1 MCVRGRESL
10 RVLYNAAD
18 ENRKGKRT
26 MYKEIIYEVVDP
38 VATITINRPER
49 LNALTARTQVELK
62 HAMIAAERDERV
74 VGIVLTGA
82 GRAFSAGADM
92 RSLAE
97 IAERRSVDRDETL
110 VQLEAE
116 SRDREVDPEFRV
128 TWSFIPSLKKP
139 VVAAVNGP
147 CAGMSTAIATMCDL
161 RFASDSAVFTTSF
174 SQRGLVAEHGLSW
187 MLPRLIGP
195 AKALDLL
202 WSARRVDAQ
211 EAERLGLVD
220 RVVPGDELLATAR
233 GYIEDL
239 ARNSSPASIMI
250 MKRQV
255 YLHLMKPLHEAMED
269 TNRLMAESLTRDD
282 FREGVASFME
292 KRAPAFP
299 RV

>member
-1 MCVRGRESL
+1 
-10 RVLYNAAD
+10 
-18 ENRKGKRT
+18 
-26 MYKEIIYEVVDP
+26 MYEEIIYEVADP
-38 VATITINRPER
+38 VATITINRPAR
-49 LNALTARTQVELK
+49 LNALTARTQVEIK

-74 VGIVLTGA
+74 VGIILTGA

-97 IAERRSVDRDETL
+97 IAERRAVDQDDTL
-110 VQLEAE
+110 AHLEAE
-116 SRDREVDPEFRV
+116 SRGREVDPEFRV

-139 VVAAVNGP
+139 VIAAVNGP

-187 MLPRLIGP
+187 ILPRLIGP

-220 RVVPGDELLATAR
+220 RVVPGDELLPTTR

-282 FREGVASFME
+282 FREGVASFVE

>member
-1 MCVRGRESL
+1 
-10 RVLYNAAD
+10 
-18 ENRKGKRT
+18 
-26 MYKEIIYEVVDP
+26 MYEEIIYEVVDP

-49 LNALTARTQVELK
+49 LNALTARTQVEIK

-74 VGIVLTGA
+74 VGIILTGA

-92 RSLAE
+92 RSLSE
-97 IAERRSVDRDETL
+97 IAERRAVDQDDRL
-110 VQLEAE
+110 AQLEAE
-116 SRDREVDPEFRV
+116 SRGREVDPEFRI

-139 VVAAVNGP
+139 VIAAVNGP

-161 RFASDSAVFTTSF
+161 RFASDSAIFTTSF

-187 MLPRLIGP
+187 ILPRLVGP

-202 WSARRVDAQ
+202 WSARRVDAK

-220 RVVPGDELLATAR
+220 RVVAGDELVATAR

-282 FREGVASFME
+282 FREGVASFVE

>member
-1 MCVRGRESL
+1 
-10 RVLYNAAD
+10 
-18 ENRKGKRT
+18 
-26 MYKEIIYEVVDP
+26 MYEEIIYEVEDP
-38 VATITINRPER
+38 VATITMNRPER

-74 VGIVLTGA
+74 VGIILTGA

-92 RSLAE
+92 RTLGE
-97 IAERRSVDRDETL
+97 IADATSTSGRAEDASILPEKDSGRAGDGTL
-110 VQLEAE
+110 AQLEAE
-116 SRDREVDPEFRV
+116 SREREVEPEFRV

-139 VVAAVNGP
+139 VIAAVNGP

-161 RFASDSAVFTTSF
+161 RFASESAVFTTSF

-187 MLPRLIGP
+187 MLPRLVGP

-233 GYIEDL
+233 GLYRGPGS
-239 ARNSSPASIMI
+239 ARFAG
-250 MKRQV
+250 V
-255 YLHLMKPLHEAMED
+255 DHDHEAAGLLC
-269 TNRLMAESLTRDD
+269 T
-282 FREGVASFME
+282 
-292 KRAPAFP
+292 
-299 RV
+299 

>member
-1 MCVRGRESL
+1 
-10 RVLYNAAD
+10 
-18 ENRKGKRT
+18 
-26 MYKEIIYEVVDP
+26 MYEEIIYEVADP
-38 VATITINRPER
+38 VATITINRPAR
-49 LNALTARTQVELK
+49 LNALTARTQVEIK

-74 VGIVLTGA
+74 VGIILTGA

-97 IAERRSVDRDETL
+97 IAERRAVDQDDTL
-110 VQLEAE
+110 AHLEAE
-116 SRDREVDPEFRV
+116 SRGREVDPEFHV

-139 VVAAVNGP
+139 VIAAVNGP

-187 MLPRLIGP
+187 ILPRLIGP
-195 AKALDLL
+195 AKALDML

-220 RVVPGDELLATAR
+220 RVVPGDELLPTTR

-282 FREGVASFME
+282 FREGVASFVE

>member
-1 MCVRGRESL
+1 
-10 RVLYNAAD
+10 
-18 ENRKGKRT
+18 
-26 MYKEIIYEVVDP
+26 MYEEIIYEVEEP
-38 VATITINRPER
+38 VATITINRPAR
-49 LNALTARTQVELK
+49 LNALTARTQVEIK
-62 HAMIAAERDERV
+62 HAMIAAERDERA
-74 VGIVLTGA
+74 VGIILTGA

-97 IAERRSVDRDETL
+97 IAERRAVDQDDTL
-110 VQLEAE
+110 AHLEAE
-116 SRDREVDPEFRV
+116 SRGREVDPEFRV

-139 VVAAVNGP
+139 VIAAVNGP

-187 MLPRLIGP
+187 ILPRLIGP

-220 RVVPGDELLATAR
+220 RVVPDDELLPTTR

-269 TNRLMAESLTRDD
+269 TNRLMAESLTGDD
-282 FREGVASFME
+282 FREGVASFVE

>member
-1 MCVRGRESL
+1 
-10 RVLYNAAD
+10 
-18 ENRKGKRT
+18 
-26 MYKEIIYEVVDP
+26 MYEEIIYEVEEP
-38 VATITINRPER
+38 VATITINRPAR
-49 LNALTARTQVELK
+49 LNALTARTQVEIK
-62 HAMIAAERDERV
+62 HAMIAAERDERA
-74 VGIVLTGA
+74 VGIILTGA

-97 IAERRSVDRDETL
+97 IAERRAVDQDDTL
-110 VQLEAE
+110 AHLEAE
-116 SRDREVDPEFRV
+116 CRGREVDPEFRV

-139 VVAAVNGP
+139 VIAAVNGP

-187 MLPRLIGP
+187 ILPRLIGP

-220 RVVPGDELLATAR
+220 RVVPGDELLPTTR

-269 TNRLMAESLTRDD
+269 TNRLMAESLTGDD
-282 FREGVASFME
+282 FREGVASFVE

>member
-1 MCVRGRESL
+1 
-10 RVLYNAAD
+10 
-18 ENRKGKRT
+18 
-26 MYKEIIYEVVDP
+26 MYQEIIYEVEDP
-38 VATITINRPER
+38 VATITMNRPER

-74 VGIVLTGA
+74 VGIILTGA

-92 RSLAE
+92 RTLGE
-97 IAERRSVDRDETL
+97 IAERRALDQDETL
-110 VQLEAE
+110 AQLEAE
-116 SRDREVDPEFRV
+116 NRDREVEPEFRV

-139 VVAAVNGP
+139 VIAAVNGP

-161 RFASDSAVFTTSF
+161 RFASESAVFTTSF

-187 MLPRLIGP
+187 MLPRLVGP

-202 WSARRVDAQ
+202 WSARRVDAH

-220 RVVPGDELLATAR
+220 RVVAGDELLATAR

-239 ARNSSPASIMI
+239 AAHASPASIMI

-255 YLHLMKPLHEAMED
+255 YLHLMRPLHEAMEE
-269 TNRLMAESLTRDD
+269 TNRLMAESFTRND
-282 FREGVASFME
+282 FREGVASFVE
-292 KRAPAFP
+292 KRAPTFP

>member
-1 MCVRGRESL
+1 
-10 RVLYNAAD
+10 
-18 ENRKGKRT
+18 
-26 MYKEIIYEVVDP
+26 MYEEIIYEVEEP
-38 VATITINRPER
+38 VATITINRPAR
-49 LNALTARTQVELK
+49 LNALTARTQVEIK

-74 VGIVLTGA
+74 VGIILTGA

-97 IAERRSVDRDETL
+97 IAERRAVDQDDTL
-110 VQLEAE
+110 AHLEAE
-116 SRDREVDPEFRV
+116 SRGREVDPEFRV

-139 VVAAVNGP
+139 VIAAVNGP

-187 MLPRLIGP
+187 ILPRLIGP

-220 RVVPGDELLATAR
+220 RVVPDDELLPTTR

-255 YLHLMKPLHEAMED
+255 YLHLMKPLHEAMEE
-269 TNRLMAESLTRDD
+269 TNRLMAESLTGDD
-282 FREGVASFME
+282 FREGVASFVE

>member
-1 MCVRGRESL
+1 
-10 RVLYNAAD
+10 
-18 ENRKGKRT
+18 
-26 MYKEIIYEVVDP
+26 MYEEIIYEVVDP

-49 LNALTARTQVELK
+49 LNALTARTQVEIK
-62 HAMIAAERDERV
+62 HAMIAAERDGRV
-74 VGIVLTGA
+74 VGIILTGA

-97 IAERRSVDRDETL
+97 IAERRAVAQDDSL
-110 VQLEAE
+110 AQLEAE
-116 SRDREVDPEFRV
+116 CRGSQVDPEFRV

-139 VVAAVNGP
+139 VIAAVNGP

-187 MLPRLIGP
+187 ILPRLLGP

-255 YLHLMKPLHEAMED
+255 YLHLMRPLHEAMED

-282 FREGVASFME
+282 FREGVASFVE

>member
-1 MCVRGRESL
+1 
-10 RVLYNAAD
+10 
-18 ENRKGKRT
+18 
-26 MYKEIIYEVVDP
+26 MYEEIIYEVEEP
-38 VATITINRPER
+38 VATITINRPAR
-49 LNALTARTQVELK
+49 LNALTARTQVEIK

-74 VGIVLTGA
+74 VGIILTGA

-97 IAERRSVDRDETL
+97 IAERRAVDQDETL
-110 VQLEAE
+110 AQLEAE
-116 SRDREVDPEFRV
+116 CRGREVDPEFRV

-139 VVAAVNGP
+139 VIAAVNGP

-187 MLPRLIGP
+187 ILPRLIGP

-220 RVVPGDELLATAR
+220 RVVPDDELLPTTR

-255 YLHLMKPLHEAMED
+255 YLHLMKPLHEAMEE
-269 TNRLMAESLTRDD
+269 TNRLMAESLTGDD
-282 FREGVASFME
+282 FREGVASFVE

>member
-1 MCVRGRESL
+1 
-10 RVLYNAAD
+10 
-18 ENRKGKRT
+18 
-26 MYKEIIYEVVDP
+26 MYEEIIYEVADP
-38 VATITINRPER
+38 VATITINRPAR
-49 LNALTARTQVELK
+49 LNALTARTQVEIK

-74 VGIVLTGA
+74 VGIILTGA

-97 IAERRSVDRDETL
+97 IAERRAVDQDDTL
-110 VQLEAE
+110 AHLEAE
-116 SRDREVDPEFRV
+116 SRGREVDPEFRV
-128 TWSFIPSLKKP
+128 TWSFVPSLKKP
-139 VVAAVNGP
+139 VIAAVNGP

-187 MLPRLIGP
+187 ILARLIGP

-220 RVVPGDELLATAR
+220 RVVPGDELLPTTR

-282 FREGVASFME
+282 FREGVASFVE

>member
-1 MCVRGRESL
+1 
-10 RVLYNAAD
+10 
-18 ENRKGKRT
+18 
-26 MYKEIIYEVVDP
+26 MYEEIIYEVEEP
-38 VATITINRPER
+38 VATITINRPAR
-49 LNALTARTQVELK
+49 LNALTARTQVEIK

-74 VGIVLTGA
+74 VGIILTGA

-97 IAERRSVDRDETL
+97 IAERRAVDQDETL
-110 VQLEAE
+110 AQLEAE
-116 SRDREVDPEFRV
+116 CRGREVDPEFRV

-139 VVAAVNGP
+139 VIAAVNGP

-187 MLPRLIGP
+187 ILPRLIGP

-220 RVVPGDELLATAR
+220 RVVPGDELLPTTR

-282 FREGVASFME
+282 FREGVASFVE

>member
-1 MCVRGRESL
+1 
-10 RVLYNAAD
+10 
-18 ENRKGKRT
+18 
-26 MYKEIIYEVVDP
+26 MYEEIIYEVEEP
-38 VATITINRPER
+38 VATITINRPAR
-49 LNALTARTQVELK
+49 LNALTARTQVEIK

-74 VGIVLTGA
+74 VGIILTGA

-97 IAERRSVDRDETL
+97 IAERRAVDQDDTL
-110 VQLEAE
+110 AHLEAE
-116 SRDREVDPEFRV
+116 SRGREVDPEFRV

-139 VVAAVNGP
+139 VIAAVNGP

-187 MLPRLIGP
+187 ILPRLIGP

-220 RVVPGDELLATAR
+220 RVVPDDELLPTTR

-269 TNRLMAESLTRDD
+269 TNRLMAESLTGDD
-282 FREGVASFME
+282 FREGVASFVE

>member
-1 MCVRGRESL
+1 
-10 RVLYNAAD
+10 
-18 ENRKGKRT
+18 
-26 MYKEIIYEVVDP
+26 MYEEIIYDVQDP

-74 VGIVLTGA
+74 VGIILTGA

-97 IAERRSVDRDETL
+97 IAERRGIEQDESL
-110 VQLEAE
+110 AQLEAE
-116 SRDREVDPEFRV
+116 SRNREVDPEFRV

-139 VVAAVNGP
+139 VIAAVNGP

-161 RFASDSAVFTTSF
+161 RFASESAVFTTSF

-187 MLPRLIGP
+187 MLPRLVGP

-202 WSARRVDAQ
+202 WSARRVDAR

-220 RVVPGDELLATAR
+220 RVVPADELLPTAR

-239 ARNSSPASIMI
+239 AAHASPTSIMV

-255 YLHLMKPLHEAMED
+255 YLHLMRPLHEAMED
-269 TNRLMAESLTRDD
+269 TNRLMAESLRRDD
-282 FREGVASFME
+282 FREGVASFVE

>member
-1 MCVRGRESL
+1 
-10 RVLYNAAD
+10 
-18 ENRKGKRT
+18 
-26 MYKEIIYEVVDP
+26 MYQEIIYEVDDP

-97 IAERRSVDRDETL
+97 IAERRALERDESL
-110 VQLEAE
+110 AQLEAE
-116 SRDREVDPEFRV
+116 SRDRETDPEFRV

-139 VVAAVNGP
+139 VIAAVNGP

-161 RFASDSAVFTTSF
+161 RFASESAVFTTSF

-187 MLPRLIGP
+187 MLPRLVGP

-202 WSARRVDAQ
+202 WSARRVDAR

-239 ARNSSPASIMI
+239 AAHASPTSIMV

-255 YLHLMKPLHEAMED
+255 YLHLMRPLHEAMDE
-269 TNRLMAESLTRDD
+269 TNTLMAESLRRDD
-282 FREGVASFME
+282 FREGVASFVE

>member
-1 MCVRGRESL
+1 MLFRS
-10 RVLYNAAD
+10 
-18 ENRKGKRT
+18 
-26 MYKEIIYEVVDP
+26 
-38 VATITINRPER
+38 
-49 LNALTARTQVELK
+49 
-62 HAMIAAERDERV
+62 AAERDERV

-97 IAERRSVDRDETL
+97 IAERRGIEQDETL
-110 VQLEAE
+110 AQLEAE

-139 VVAAVNGP
+139 VIAAVNGP

-161 RFASDSAVFTTSF
+161 RFASESAVFTTSF

-187 MLPRLIGP
+187 MLPRLVGP

-202 WSARRVDAQ
+202 WSARRVDAR

-233 GYIEDL
+233 GYIADL
-239 ARNSSPASIMI
+239 AAHASPTSIMV

-255 YLHLMKPLHEAMED
+255 YLHLMRPLHEAMED
-269 TNRLMAESLTRDD
+269 SNRLMAESLRRDD
-282 FREGVASFME
+282 FREGVASFVE
-292 KRAPAFP
+292 KRSPAFP

>member
-1 MCVRGRESL
+1 
-10 RVLYNAAD
+10 
-18 ENRKGKRT
+18 
-26 MYKEIIYEVVDP
+26 MYEEIIYEVEEP
-38 VATITINRPER
+38 VATITINRPAR
-49 LNALTARTQVELK
+49 LNALTARTQVEIK

-74 VGIVLTGA
+74 VGIILTGA

-97 IAERRSVDRDETL
+97 IAERRAVDQDDTL
-110 VQLEAE
+110 AHLEAE
-116 SRDREVDPEFRV
+116 SRGREVDPEFRV

-139 VVAAVNGP
+139 VIAAVNGP

-187 MLPRLIGP
+187 ILPRLIGP

-220 RVVPGDELLATAR
+220 RVVPGDELLPTTR

-255 YLHLMKPLHEAMED
+255 YLHLMKPLHEAMEE
-269 TNRLMAESLTRDD
+269 TNRLMAESLTGDD
-282 FREGVASFME
+282 FREGVASFVE

>member
-1 MCVRGRESL
+1 
-10 RVLYNAAD
+10 
-18 ENRKGKRT
+18 
-26 MYKEIIYEVVDP
+26 MYEEIIYEVVDP

-49 LNALTARTQVELK
+49 LNALTARTQVEIK

-74 VGIVLTGA
+74 VGIILTGA

-97 IAERRSVDRDETL
+97 IAERRAVDQDDTL
-110 VQLEAE
+110 AHLEAE
-116 SRDREVDPEFRV
+116 SRGREVDPEFRV

-139 VVAAVNGP
+139 VIAAVNGP

-187 MLPRLIGP
+187 ILPRLIGP

-220 RVVPGDELLATAR
+220 RVVPGDELLPTTR

-282 FREGVASFME
+282 FREGVASFVE

>member
-1 MCVRGRESL
+1 
-10 RVLYNAAD
+10 
-18 ENRKGKRT
+18 
-26 MYKEIIYEVVDP
+26 MYEEIIYVVEDP

-74 VGIVLTGA
+74 VGIILTGA

-97 IAERRSVDRDETL
+97 IAERRGIEQDESL
-110 VQLEAE
+110 AQMESE
-116 SRDREVDPEFRV
+116 SRGREVDPELRV

-139 VVAAVNGP
+139 VIAAVNGP

-161 RFASDSAVFTTSF
+161 RFASESAVFTTSF

-187 MLPRLIGP
+187 MLPRLVGP

-202 WSARRVDAQ
+202 WSARRVDAR

-239 ARNSSPASIMI
+239 AAHASPTSIMV

-255 YLHLMKPLHEAMED
+255 YLHLMRPLHEAMED
-269 TNRLMAESLTRDD
+269 TNRLMAESLRRDD
-282 FREGVASFME
+282 FREGVASFVE

>member
-1 MCVRGRESL
+1 
-10 RVLYNAAD
+10 
-18 ENRKGKRT
+18 
-26 MYKEIIYEVVDP
+26 MYEEIIYEVEEP
-38 VATITINRPER
+38 VATITINRPAR
-49 LNALTARTQVELK
+49 LNALTARTQVEIK
-62 HAMIAAERDERV
+62 HAMIAAERDERA
-74 VGIVLTGA
+74 VGIILTGA

-97 IAERRSVDRDETL
+97 IAERRAVDQDDTL
-110 VQLEAE
+110 AHLEAE
-116 SRDREVDPEFRV
+116 SRGREVDPEFRI

-139 VVAAVNGP
+139 VIAAVNGP

-187 MLPRLIGP
+187 ILPRLIGP

-220 RVVPGDELLATAR
+220 RVVPDDELLPTTR

-269 TNRLMAESLTRDD
+269 TNRLMAESLTGDD
-282 FREGVASFME
+282 FREGVASFVE

>member
-1 MCVRGRESL
+1 
-10 RVLYNAAD
+10 
-18 ENRKGKRT
+18 
-26 MYKEIIYEVVDP
+26 MYEEIIYEVADP
-38 VATITINRPER
+38 VATITINRPAR
-49 LNALTARTQVELK
+49 LNALTARTQVEIK

-74 VGIVLTGA
+74 VGIILTGA

-97 IAERRSVDRDETL
+97 IAERRAVDQDDTL
-110 VQLEAE
+110 AHLEAE
-116 SRDREVDPEFRV
+116 SRGREVDPEFRV

-139 VVAAVNGP
+139 VIAAVNGP
-147 CAGMSTAIATMCDL
+147 CAGRSTAIATMCDL

-187 MLPRLIGP
+187 ILPRLIGP

-220 RVVPGDELLATAR
+220 RVVPGDELLPTTR

-269 TNRLMAESLTRDD
+269 TNRLMAESLTGDD
-282 FREGVASFME
+282 FREGVASFVE